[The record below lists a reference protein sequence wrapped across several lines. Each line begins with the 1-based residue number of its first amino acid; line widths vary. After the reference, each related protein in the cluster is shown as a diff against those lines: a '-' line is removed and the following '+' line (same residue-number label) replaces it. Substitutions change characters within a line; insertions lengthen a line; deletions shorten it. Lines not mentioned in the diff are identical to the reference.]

1 MPAGK
6 GRAGQG
12 TAARLLPALAAI
24 VLANVACAEAPDT
37 RMDRLLATFPAFE
50 DAQLR
55 KEELPAIME
64 VWRDAQACVAAVKPN
79 KTDLGPCVERVHE
92 ACLGRMGSTSW
103 SADRDCWDIEIF
115 AWMLLRQD
123 ARENLIARVEAQ
135 ATASPEFFPKLSDDE
150 DYSAAHLTDEI
161 RRYDLEADQ
170 FNEMACGIDVGL
182 MGYDPE
188 RQTIPLTAI
197 DRSYSCGVEAQ
208 ASVLRTYLGWLPTF

>member
-1 MPAGK
+1 MRRQGEAGSSF
-6 GRAGQG
+6 GLR
-12 TAARLLPALAAI
+12 
-24 VLANVACAEAPDT
+24 VACLAVVALPQALLAETSDT

-64 VWRDAQACVAAVKPN
+64 VWRDAQACVAAVKPHE
-79 KTDLGPCVERVHE
+79 TDLQACVARVHE
-92 ACLGRMGSTSW
+92 TCLGRTEPGAAF
-103 SADRDCWDIEIF
+103 ADRDCWDMEIF

-135 ATASPEFFPKLSDDE
+135 ATASPEFFPRLSEEE
-150 DYSAAHLTDEI
+150 DYGAAHLTDEI

-182 MGYDPE
+182 IGYDPE

-208 ASVLRTYLGWLPTF
+208 ASVLRTYLKWLPSS